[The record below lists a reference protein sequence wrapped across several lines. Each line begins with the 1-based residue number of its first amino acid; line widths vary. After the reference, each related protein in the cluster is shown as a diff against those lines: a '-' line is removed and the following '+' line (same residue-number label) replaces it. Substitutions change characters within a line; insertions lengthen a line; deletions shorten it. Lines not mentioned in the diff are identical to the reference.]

1 MEIVFECG
9 GVTGHRLFEDL
20 RLFAFV
26 QHFGEQPEVVPL
38 GFRVFGQGEEM
49 AADQQWLIT
58 LAFGQLEVA
67 AMTFEGAFGQMLAA
81 LAVDEAAR
89 VIVVFEVGQGVATV
103 FAFQG
108 QARFFEVVVATGGAA
123 GAGFQAQVEALD
135 NRVAGDHAGVLLIGH
150 RGQFREH
157 RLVIAENELVRVGA
171 VLEVEVNAFFL
182 AQALDEVQIRL
193 VVLHAVDAFR
203 IDRTG
208 LEFVGVALDAVLFQH
223 HADDFRHAEVLEDAL
238 VDAVREVSQLR
249 AQRHRITGQAFAR
262 VTLRGA
268 VDLAMDAAAVRRQLQ
283 EGHYSSMIRGAW
295 VDSYL
300 QTQELLGLKEG
311 QGVSSE
317 DEADYKAFEARL
329 QEQMANYRKTMA
341 TDEDRSEFALFEKYH
356 DTYMQ
361 IQDAV
366 LDLHKRNL
374 EADAIKLFNEKL
386 TPAWYTGRMKL
397 NDIIGENKVVADTA
411 MANIDDAVA
420 TAKVSMVISLLVA
433 VLAAGLCGLLLMRAI
448 MAPMNRIVT
457 ILDIMRTGDLSS
469 RLNLD
474 RKDEFGAVETGF
486 NDMMTELTSLVSQA
500 QRSSVQVT
508 TSVTEIAATSKQ
520 QQATATETAA
530 TTTEIGATSRE
541 IAATSRDLVRTMTE
555 VSTAA
560 DQASVLAG
568 SGQQGLARMEDTM
581 HSVMGAADLVNAKLA
596 ILNEKAGNINQ
607 VVVTIVKVA
616 DQTNLLSLNAAIE
629 AEKAGEYGRGFAVVA
644 TEVRRL
650 ADQTAV
656 ATYDIEQMVREIQS
670 AVSAGVMGMDKFSEE
685 VRRGMS
691 EVQQVGEQLSQIIHQ
706 VQALAPR
713 VLMVNEG
720 MQAQAT
726 GAEQIN
732 HALVQLGDASSQ
744 TVESLRQASF
754 AIDELSQ
761 VAVGLR
767 SGVSRFK
774 V

>member
-1 MEIVFECG
+1 VKNW
-9 GVTGHRLFEDL
+9 TL
-20 RLFAFV
+20 RQRILASFAV
-26 QHFGEQPEVVPL
+26 II
-38 GFRVFGQGEEM
+38 
-49 AADQQWLIT
+49 AI
-58 LAFGQLEVA
+58 
-67 AMTFEGAFGQMLAA
+67 ML
-81 LAVDEAAR
+81 LM
-89 VIVVFEVGQGVATV
+89 
-103 FAFQG
+103 
-108 QARFFEVVVATGGAA
+108 VVVSYSRLLKI
-123 GAGFQAQVEALD
+123 EASQE
-135 NRVAGDHAGVLLIGH
+135 A
-150 RGQFREH
+150 
-157 RLVIAENELVRVGA
+157 VR
-171 VLEVEVNAFFL
+171 
-182 AQALDEVQIRL
+182 D
-193 VVLHAVDAFR
+193 
-203 IDRTG
+203 
-208 LEFVGVALDAVLFQH
+208 DAVPGVYL
-223 HADDFRHAEVLEDAL
+223 
-238 VDAVREVSQLR
+238 
-249 AQRHRITGQAFAR
+249 
-262 VTLRGA
+262 
-268 VDLAMDAAAVRRQLQ
+268 
-283 EGHYSSMIRGAW
+283 SSMIRSAW

-300 QTQELLGLKEG
+300 QTIDIIGLRDDKTFTNT
-311 QGVSSE
+311 
-317 DEADYKAFEARL
+317 DKTDYKSFEARIE
-329 QEQMANYRKTMA
+329 QQMASYEKTIHGQADRMEFDNFKAAHINYNRVLSQVL
-341 TDEDRSEFALFEKYH
+341 ERV
-356 DTYMQ
+356 
-361 IQDAV
+361 DAN
-366 LDLHKRNL
+366 DLPGARTLL
-374 EADAIKLFNEKL
+374 EEQL
-386 TPAWYTGRMKL
+386 TPIWTEGRMKL
-397 NDIIGENKVVADTA
+397 NDIITENKNVSDR
-411 MANIDDAVA
+411 A
-420 TAKVSMVISLLVA
+420 TAAIDESVLSAKISMAVSLVIA
-433 VLAAGLCGLLLMRAI
+433 ILAAGLCGLLLMRAI
-448 MAPMNRIVT
+448 MAPMQRIVD
-457 ILDIMRTGDLSS
+457 ILETMRDGDLSK
-469 RLNLD
+469 RLNLE

-486 NDMMTELTSLVSQA
+486 NDMMTELTALVSQA

-541 IAATSRDLVRTMTE
+541 IAATSKDLVRTMTE

-560 DQASVLAG
+560 DQASVAAG
-568 SGQQGLARMEDTM
+568 SGQQGLARMEETM

-685 VRRGMS
+685 VRRGMF

>member
-1 MEIVFECG
+1 MKNW
-9 GVTGHRLFEDL
+9 TL
-20 RLFAFV
+20 RQRILASFAV
-26 QHFGEQPEVVPL
+26 II
-38 GFRVFGQGEEM
+38 
-49 AADQQWLIT
+49 AI
-58 LAFGQLEVA
+58 
-67 AMTFEGAFGQMLAA
+67 ML
-81 LAVDEAAR
+81 LM
-89 VIVVFEVGQGVATV
+89 
-103 FAFQG
+103 
-108 QARFFEVVVATGGAA
+108 VVVSYSRLLKI
-123 GAGFQAQVEALD
+123 EAS
-135 NRVAGDHAGVLLIGH
+135 
-150 RGQFREH
+150 ESS
-157 RLVIAENELVRVGA
+157 VR
-171 VLEVEVNAFFL
+171 
-182 AQALDEVQIRL
+182 D
-193 VVLHAVDAFR
+193 
-203 IDRTG
+203 
-208 LEFVGVALDAVLFQH
+208 DAVPG
-223 HADDFRHAEVLEDAL
+223 VY
-238 VDAVREVSQLR
+238 
-249 AQRHRITGQAFAR
+249 
-262 VTLRGA
+262 
-268 VDLAMDAAAVRRQLQ
+268 
-283 EGHYSSMIRGAW
+283 YSSMIRGAW

-311 QGVSSE
+311 QGISSE
-317 DEADYKAFEARL
+317 DAADYKAFETRL
-329 QEQMANYRKTMA
+329 QEQMANYRNTVT
-341 TDEDRSEFALFEKYH
+341 TDEDRVEFAAFEKDH

-361 IQDAV
+361 IQDQV

-374 EADAIKLFNEKL
+374 EAEAVKLFTEKL

-397 NDIIGENKVVADTA
+397 NDIIGENKRVADQA
-411 MANIDDAVA
+411 MANIDEAVA
-420 TAKVSMVISLLVA
+420 AAKVSMFVSLLVA
-433 VLAAGLCGLLLMRAI
+433 VLAAGACGLLLMRAI
-448 MAPMNRIVT
+448 MAPMNRIVK
-457 ILDIMRTGDLSS
+457 ILEIMRTGDLSS

-560 DQASVLAG
+560 DQASVAAG
-568 SGQQGLARMEDTM
+568 SGQQGLARMEETM
-581 HSVMGAADLVNAKLA
+581 HAVMGAADLVNAKLA

-761 VAVGLR
+761 VAIGLR
-767 SGVSRFK
+767 GGVSRFK

>member
-1 MEIVFECG
+1 MKNW
-9 GVTGHRLFEDL
+9 TL
-20 RLFAFV
+20 RQRILASFAV
-26 QHFGEQPEVVPL
+26 II
-38 GFRVFGQGEEM
+38 
-49 AADQQWLIT
+49 AI
-58 LAFGQLEVA
+58 
-67 AMTFEGAFGQMLAA
+67 ML
-81 LAVDEAAR
+81 LM
-89 VIVVFEVGQGVATV
+89 
-103 FAFQG
+103 
-108 QARFFEVVVATGGAA
+108 VVVSYSRLLKI
-123 GAGFQAQVEALD
+123 EASENSVRD
-135 NRVAGDHAGVLLIGH
+135 DAIPGVY
-150 RGQFREH
+150 
-157 RLVIAENELVRVGA
+157 
-171 VLEVEVNAFFL
+171 
-182 AQALDEVQIRL
+182 
-193 VVLHAVDAFR
+193 
-203 IDRTG
+203 
-208 LEFVGVALDAVLFQH
+208 
-223 HADDFRHAEVLEDAL
+223 
-238 VDAVREVSQLR
+238 
-249 AQRHRITGQAFAR
+249 
-262 VTLRGA
+262 
-268 VDLAMDAAAVRRQLQ
+268 
-283 EGHYSSMIRGAW
+283 YSSMIRGAW

-311 QGVSSE
+311 QGISSE
-317 DEADYKAFEARL
+317 DAADYKAFESRL
-329 QEQMANYRKTMA
+329 QEQMANYRGTVV
-341 TDEDRSEFALFEKYH
+341 TDEDKLEFAAFEKYH
-356 DTYMQ
+356 DAYLK

-374 EADAIKLFNEKL
+374 EADAVKLFHEQL
-386 TPAWYTGRMKL
+386 TPTWYSGRMKL
-397 NDIIGENKVVADTA
+397 NDIISENKRVADQA
-411 MANIDDAVA
+411 MANIDEAVA
-420 TAKVSMVISLLVA
+420 AAKVSMFVSLVVA
-433 VLAAGLCGLLLMRAI
+433 VLAAGFCGLLLMRAI
-448 MAPMNRIVT
+448 MAPMNRIVQ

-469 RLNLD
+469 RLNLE

-486 NDMMTELTSLVSQA
+486 NDMMTELTSLVPQA

-685 VRRGMS
+685 VRRGMA

>member
-1 MEIVFECG
+1 MKNW
-9 GVTGHRLFEDL
+9 TL
-20 RLFAFV
+20 RQRILASFAV
-26 QHFGEQPEVVPL
+26 II
-38 GFRVFGQGEEM
+38 
-49 AADQQWLIT
+49 AI
-58 LAFGQLEVA
+58 
-67 AMTFEGAFGQMLAA
+67 ML
-81 LAVDEAAR
+81 LM
-89 VIVVFEVGQGVATV
+89 
-103 FAFQG
+103 
-108 QARFFEVVVATGGAA
+108 VVVAFNRLLVIEKSGDEVRLDALPGVYYSSTVRAA
-123 GAGFQAQVEALD
+123 WVETYLRTQQLLAEGEGRSLTNAEEDQYKEFEDRLQAQIASYEKSIYEESDRQDFAQFLQLRERYQLVL
-135 NRVAGDHAGVLLIGH
+135 NGVLAAYQGDNFPLAKRIFSEQVTPLWFEGRKTLNALGTKNKVTADRASDAIQTAVSSAKITLGISLI
-150 RGQFREH
+150 
-157 RLVIAENELVRVGA
+157 
-171 VLEVEVNAFFL
+171 
-182 AQALDEVQIRL
+182 
-193 VVLHAVDAFR
+193 
-203 IDRTG
+203 
-208 LEFVGVALDAVLFQH
+208 VAIL
-223 HADDFRHAEVLEDAL
+223 
-238 VDAVREVSQLR
+238 
-249 AQRHRITGQAFAR
+249 
-262 VTLRGA
+262 
-268 VDLAMDAAAVRRQLQ
+268 AAAV
-283 EGHYSSMIRGAW
+283 
-295 VDSYL
+295 
-300 QTQELLGLKEG
+300 
-311 QGVSSE
+311 
-317 DEADYKAFEARL
+317 
-329 QEQMANYRKTMA
+329 
-341 TDEDRSEFALFEKYH
+341 
-356 DTYMQ
+356 
-361 IQDAV
+361 
-366 LDLHKRNL
+366 
-374 EADAIKLFNEKL
+374 
-386 TPAWYTGRMKL
+386 
-397 NDIIGENKVVADTA
+397 
-411 MANIDDAVA
+411 
-420 TAKVSMVISLLVA
+420 
-433 VLAAGLCGLLLMRAI
+433 CGLLLMRTI
-448 MAPMNRIVT
+448 LAPMNRIVR
-457 ILDIMRTGDLSS
+457 ILETMRTGDLSS
-469 RLNLD
+469 RLTLD
-474 RKDEFGAVETGF
+474 RNDEFGTVQTGF
-486 NDMMTELTSLVSQA
+486 NDMVTELAALVSQA

-541 IAATSRDLVRTMTE
+541 IAATSRDLVRTMSE
-555 VSTAA
+555 VTSAA

-581 HSVMGAADLVNAKLA
+581 HSVMGAADLVNSKLA

-685 VRRGMS
+685 VRRGMF
-691 EVQQVGEQLSQIIHQ
+691 EVTQVGEQLSQIIHQ

-732 HALVQLGDASSQ
+732 QALVQLGDASSQ

>member
-1 MEIVFECG
+1 MKNW
-9 GVTGHRLFEDL
+9 TL
-20 RLFAFV
+20 RQRILASFAV
-26 QHFGEQPEVVPL
+26 II
-38 GFRVFGQGEEM
+38 
-49 AADQQWLIT
+49 AI
-58 LAFGQLEVA
+58 
-67 AMTFEGAFGQMLAA
+67 ML
-81 LAVDEAAR
+81 LM
-89 VIVVFEVGQGVATV
+89 
-103 FAFQG
+103 
-108 QARFFEVVVATGGAA
+108 VVVSYS
-123 GAGFQAQVEALD
+123 
-135 NRVAGDHAGVLLIGH
+135 RLLKIEEG
-150 RGQFREH
+150 
-157 RLVIAENELVRVGA
+157 ENSVR
-171 VLEVEVNAFFL
+171 
-182 AQALDEVQIRL
+182 D
-193 VVLHAVDAFR
+193 
-203 IDRTG
+203 
-208 LEFVGVALDAVLFQH
+208 DAVPGVYL
-223 HADDFRHAEVLEDAL
+223 
-238 VDAVREVSQLR
+238 
-249 AQRHRITGQAFAR
+249 
-262 VTLRGA
+262 
-268 VDLAMDAAAVRRQLQ
+268 
-283 EGHYSSMIRGAW
+283 SSMIRSAW

-300 QTQELLGLKEG
+300 DTLQLIGLRDDKG
-311 QGVSSE
+311 LT
-317 DEADYKAFEARL
+317 DADKADFKSFEARVV
-329 QEQMANYRKTMA
+329 QQMANYAQTIRG
-341 TDEDRSEFALFEKYH
+341 DEDRSQFDRFEALHQAYNKSL
-356 DTYMQ
+356 
-361 IQDAV
+361 AVV
-366 LDLHKRNL
+366 LDSLQRGDLAGARK
-374 EADAIKLFNEKL
+374 EFDTQL
-386 TPAWYTGRMKL
+386 TPTWTAGRMKL
-397 NDIIGENKVVADTA
+397 NDIITDNTNVADRA
-411 MANIDDAVA
+411 PNAIDDAVSA
-420 TAKVSMVISLLVA
+420 AKISMFVSLAVA
-433 VLAAGLCGLLLMRAI
+433 ILAAGLCGLLLMRAI
-448 MAPMNRIVT
+448 MAPMNRIVQ
-457 ILDIMRTGDLSS
+457 ILETMRTGDLSK
-469 RLNLD
+469 RLNLE

-486 NDMMTELTSLVSQA
+486 NDMMTELTALVSQA

-541 IAATSRDLVRTMTE
+541 IAATSKDLVRTMTE

-560 DQASVLAG
+560 DQASVAAG
-568 SGQQGLARMEDTM
+568 SGQQGLARMEETM

-685 VRRGMS
+685 VRRGMF

>member
-1 MEIVFECG
+1 MKNWTLRQRILASFAVIIAIMLLM
-9 GVTGHRLFEDL
+9 VVVSYSRLLKIE
-20 RLFAFV
+20 A
-26 QHFGEQPEVVPL
+26 
-38 GFRVFGQGEEM
+38 GEERM
-49 AADQQWLIT
+49 
-58 LAFGQLEVA
+58 
-67 AMTFEGAFGQMLAA
+67 
-81 LAVDEAAR
+81 R
-89 VIVVFEVGQGVATV
+89 
-103 FAFQG
+103 
-108 QARFFEVVVATGGAA
+108 
-123 GAGFQAQVEALD
+123 
-135 NRVAGDHAGVLLIGH
+135 N
-150 RGQFREH
+150 
-157 RLVIAENELVRVGA
+157 
-171 VLEVEVNAFFL
+171 
-182 AQALDEVQIRL
+182 
-193 VVLHAVDAFR
+193 
-203 IDRTG
+203 
-208 LEFVGVALDAVLFQH
+208 DAVPGVYF
-223 HADDFRHAEVLEDAL
+223 
-238 VDAVREVSQLR
+238 
-249 AQRHRITGQAFAR
+249 
-262 VTLRGA
+262 
-268 VDLAMDAAAVRRQLQ
+268 
-283 EGHYSSMIRGAW
+283 SSMIRSAW
-295 VDSYL
+295 VDTYL
-300 QTQELLGLKEG
+300 QTQEIIGLK
-311 QGVSSE
+311 QNQDISSE
-317 DEADYKAFEARL
+317 DKADFKAFEERL
-329 QEQMANYRKTMA
+329 QTQMDNYKQTINSR
-341 TDEDRSEFALFEKYH
+341 EDQTEFDAFEKDH
-356 DTYMQ
+356 QDFNR
-361 IQDAV
+361 IQAAV
-366 LDLHKRNL
+366 LDLHQKRQ
-374 EADAIKLFNEKL
+374 EAEAIRLFNEQL
-386 TPAWYTGRMKL
+386 TPAWIAGRMKL
-397 NDIIGENKVVADTA
+397 NDIISENKAVADSATA
-411 MANIDDAVA
+411 AIDDAVA
-420 TAKVSMVISLLVA
+420 AAKVSMGVSLLVA
-433 VLAAGLCGLLLMRAI
+433 IFVAGLCGLLLMRAI
-448 MAPMNRIVT
+448 MAPMNRIVS
-457 ILDIMRTGDLSS
+457 ILEIMRTGDLSG
-469 RLNLD
+469 RLNLE

-486 NDMMTELTSLVSQA
+486 NDMMTELTALVSQA

-555 VSTAA
+555 VSSAA

-685 VRRGMS
+685 VRRGMA

>member
-1 MEIVFECG
+1 MKNWTLRQRILASFAVIIAIMLLM
-9 GVTGHRLFEDL
+9 VVVSYSRLLKIE
-20 RLFAFV
+20 A
-26 QHFGEQPEVVPL
+26 GEQS
-38 GFRVFGQGEEM
+38 
-49 AADQQWLIT
+49 
-58 LAFGQLEVA
+58 
-67 AMTFEGAFGQMLAA
+67 
-81 LAVDEAAR
+81 
-89 VIVVFEVGQGVATV
+89 
-103 FAFQG
+103 
-108 QARFFEVVVATGGAA
+108 
-123 GAGFQAQVEALD
+123 
-135 NRVAGDHAGVLLIGH
+135 
-150 RGQFREH
+150 
-157 RLVIAENELVRVGA
+157 VR
-171 VLEVEVNAFFL
+171 
-182 AQALDEVQIRL
+182 Q
-193 VVLHAVDAFR
+193 
-203 IDRTG
+203 
-208 LEFVGVALDAVLFQH
+208 DAVPG
-223 HADDFRHAEVLEDAL
+223 VY
-238 VDAVREVSQLR
+238 
-249 AQRHRITGQAFAR
+249 
-262 VTLRGA
+262 
-268 VDLAMDAAAVRRQLQ
+268 
-283 EGHYSSMIRGAW
+283 YSSMIRSAW

-300 QTQELLGLKEG
+300 QTQELLGLKKGEG
-311 QGVSSE
+311 ISAE
-317 DEADYKAFEARL
+317 DAADFKAFEARL
-329 QEQMANYRKTMA
+329 EEQMGNYQGTVT
-341 TDEDRSEFALFEKYH
+341 TDEDKSEFALFKQDVLNYNK
-356 DTYMQ
+356 
-361 IQDAV
+361 IQTQV
-366 LDLHKRNL
+366 LDLHQRNL
-374 EADAIKLFNEKL
+374 DDEATRLFTEQL
-386 TPAWYTGRMKL
+386 TPAWTAGRMKL
-397 NDIIGENKVVADTA
+397 NDIIRENKAVADEA
-411 MANIDDAVA
+411 MNNIDDAVA
-420 TAKVSMVISLLVA
+420 AAKVSMGISLLVA
-433 VLAAGLCGLLLMRAI
+433 VLAAAACGFLLMRAI
-448 MAPMNRIVT
+448 MAPMNLIVR
-457 ILDIMRTGDLSS
+457 ILDIMRTGDLST

-486 NDMMTELTSLVSQA
+486 NDMMTELTALVSQA

>member
-1 MEIVFECG
+1 MKNW
-9 GVTGHRLFEDL
+9 TL
-20 RLFAFV
+20 RQRILASFAV
-26 QHFGEQPEVVPL
+26 II
-38 GFRVFGQGEEM
+38 
-49 AADQQWLIT
+49 AI
-58 LAFGQLEVA
+58 
-67 AMTFEGAFGQMLAA
+67 ML
-81 LAVDEAAR
+81 LM
-89 VIVVFEVGQGVATV
+89 
-103 FAFQG
+103 
-108 QARFFEVVVATGGAA
+108 VVVSFSRLMKIDA
-123 GAGFQAQVEALD
+123 GAD
-135 NRVAGDHAGVLLIGH
+135 RV
-150 RGQFREH
+150 
-157 RLVIAENELVRVGA
+157 
-171 VLEVEVNAFFL
+171 
-182 AQALDEVQIRL
+182 
-193 VVLHAVDAFR
+193 
-203 IDRTG
+203 RT
-208 LEFVGVALDAVLFQH
+208 DAVPGVYF
-223 HADDFRHAEVLEDAL
+223 
-238 VDAVREVSQLR
+238 
-249 AQRHRITGQAFAR
+249 
-262 VTLRGA
+262 
-268 VDLAMDAAAVRRQLQ
+268 
-283 EGHYSSMIRGAW
+283 SSMIRGAW
-295 VDSYL
+295 VDSFNL
-300 QTQELLGLKEG
+300 TQQLVGLSGHREITA
-311 QGVSSE
+311 
-317 DEADYKAFEARL
+317 ADQAMYKSFEERL
-329 QEQMANYRKTMA
+329 DEQMANYRKTIF
-341 TDEDRSEFALFEKYH
+341 TPDDLALFEEFEVRHRLYNQE
-356 DTYMQ
+356 MSN
-361 IQDAV
+361 V
-366 LDLHKRNL
+366 LDLYQRKEYEAARLAL
-374 EADAIKLFNEKL
+374 EQKLA
-386 TPAWYTGRMKL
+386 PAWANGRKQL
-397 NDIIGENKVVADTA
+397 SSLLENNHALAEQSTLA
-411 MANIDDAVA
+411 ISDAV
-420 TAKVSMVISLLVA
+420 TAAKISMGVSLLVA
-433 VLAAGLCGLLLMRAI
+433 ILVAGLCGLLLMRAI
-448 MAPMNRIVT
+448 MAPMNRIVE
-457 ILDIMRTGDLSS
+457 ILEIMRTGDLSS
-469 RLNLD
+469 RLDLD

-691 EVQQVGEQLSQIIHQ
+691 EVQSVGEQLSQIIHQ

-767 SGVSRFK
+767 GGVSRFK

>member
-1 MEIVFECG
+1 MKNW
-9 GVTGHRLFEDL
+9 TL
-20 RLFAFV
+20 RQRILASFAV
-26 QHFGEQPEVVPL
+26 II
-38 GFRVFGQGEEM
+38 
-49 AADQQWLIT
+49 AI
-58 LAFGQLEVA
+58 
-67 AMTFEGAFGQMLAA
+67 ML
-81 LAVDEAAR
+81 LM
-89 VIVVFEVGQGVATV
+89 
-103 FAFQG
+103 
-108 QARFFEVVVATGGAA
+108 VVVSYSRLLKI
-123 GAGFQAQVEALD
+123 EAD
-135 NRVAGDHAGVLLIGH
+135 EERVRDDAIPGVYH
-150 RGQFREH
+150 
-157 RLVIAENELVRVGA
+157 
-171 VLEVEVNAFFL
+171 
-182 AQALDEVQIRL
+182 
-193 VVLHAVDAFR
+193 
-203 IDRTG
+203 
-208 LEFVGVALDAVLFQH
+208 
-223 HADDFRHAEVLEDAL
+223 
-238 VDAVREVSQLR
+238 
-249 AQRHRITGQAFAR
+249 
-262 VTLRGA
+262 
-268 VDLAMDAAAVRRQLQ
+268 
-283 EGHYSSMIRGAW
+283 SSMIRSAW
-295 VDSYL
+295 VDSYV
-300 QTQELLGLKEG
+300 QTQELLGLKKG
-311 QGVSSE
+311 QGINAE
-317 DEADYKAFEARL
+317 DAADFKAFETRL
-329 QEQMANYRKTMA
+329 QEQIANYRSTVT
-341 TDEDRSEFALFEKYH
+341 TDEDKTEFALFEQDVLDFNK
-356 DTYMQ
+356 
-361 IQDAV
+361 IQAAV
-366 LDLHKRNL
+366 LDLHQRNQG
-374 EADAIKLFNEKL
+374 DQAIELFETRL
-386 TPAWYTGRMKL
+386 TPAWTKGRMKL
-397 NDIIGENKVVADTA
+397 NDIIRENKVVADNA
-411 MANIDDAVA
+411 MDAIDDAVA
-420 TAKVSMVISLLVA
+420 AAKISMGVSLLVA
-433 VLAAGLCGLLLMRAI
+433 VLAAALCGLLLMRAI

-457 ILDIMRTGDLSS
+457 ILEIMRTGDLSG
-469 RLNLD
+469 RLNLE

-560 DQASVLAG
+560 DQASVAAG
-568 SGQQGLARMEDTM
+568 SGQQGLARMEETM

>member
-1 MEIVFECG
+1 MKNW
-9 GVTGHRLFEDL
+9 TL
-20 RLFAFV
+20 RQRILASFAV
-26 QHFGEQPEVVPL
+26 II
-38 GFRVFGQGEEM
+38 
-49 AADQQWLIT
+49 AI
-58 LAFGQLEVA
+58 
-67 AMTFEGAFGQMLAA
+67 ML
-81 LAVDEAAR
+81 LM
-89 VIVVFEVGQGVATV
+89 
-103 FAFQG
+103 
-108 QARFFEVVVATGGAA
+108 VVVSYSRLLKI
-123 GAGFQAQVEALD
+123 EASENSVRD
-135 NRVAGDHAGVLLIGH
+135 DAIPGVY
-150 RGQFREH
+150 
-157 RLVIAENELVRVGA
+157 
-171 VLEVEVNAFFL
+171 
-182 AQALDEVQIRL
+182 
-193 VVLHAVDAFR
+193 
-203 IDRTG
+203 
-208 LEFVGVALDAVLFQH
+208 
-223 HADDFRHAEVLEDAL
+223 
-238 VDAVREVSQLR
+238 
-249 AQRHRITGQAFAR
+249 
-262 VTLRGA
+262 
-268 VDLAMDAAAVRRQLQ
+268 
-283 EGHYSSMIRGAW
+283 YSSMIRGAW

-317 DEADYKAFEARL
+317 DAADYKAFESRL
-329 QEQMANYRKTMA
+329 QEQMANYRGTVV
-341 TDEDRSEFALFEKYH
+341 TDEDKLEFAAFEKYH
-356 DTYMQ
+356 DAYLK

-374 EADAIKLFNEKL
+374 EADAVKLFHEQL
-386 TPAWYTGRMKL
+386 TPTWYSGRMKL
-397 NDIIGENKVVADTA
+397 NDIISENKRVADQA
-411 MANIDDAVA
+411 MANIDEAVA
-420 TAKVSMVISLLVA
+420 AAKVSMFVSLVVA
-433 VLAAGLCGLLLMRAI
+433 VLAAGFCGLLLMRAI
-448 MAPMNRIVT
+448 MAPMNRIVQ

-469 RLNLD
+469 RLNLE

-685 VRRGMS
+685 VRRGMA

>member
-1 MEIVFECG
+1 MKNW
-9 GVTGHRLFEDL
+9 TL
-20 RLFAFV
+20 RQRILASFAV
-26 QHFGEQPEVVPL
+26 II
-38 GFRVFGQGEEM
+38 
-49 AADQQWLIT
+49 AI
-58 LAFGQLEVA
+58 
-67 AMTFEGAFGQMLAA
+67 ML
-81 LAVDEAAR
+81 LM
-89 VIVVFEVGQGVATV
+89 
-103 FAFQG
+103 
-108 QARFFEVVVATGGAA
+108 VVVSYSRLLKIEES
-123 GAGFQAQVEALD
+123 EAS
-135 NRVAGDHAGVLLIGH
+135 
-150 RGQFREH
+150 
-157 RLVIAENELVRVGA
+157 VR
-171 VLEVEVNAFFL
+171 
-182 AQALDEVQIRL
+182 
-193 VVLHAVDAFR
+193 
-203 IDRTG
+203 
-208 LEFVGVALDAVLFQH
+208 
-223 HADDFRHAEVLEDAL
+223 EDAL
-238 VDAVREVSQLR
+238 PGVY
-249 AQRHRITGQAFAR
+249 
-262 VTLRGA
+262 
-268 VDLAMDAAAVRRQLQ
+268 
-283 EGHYSSMIRGAW
+283 YSSMIRGAW
-295 VDSYL
+295 SDSYL
-300 QTQELLGLKEG
+300 RIQEMLGLKEG
-311 QGVSSE
+311 QGFSTQ
-317 DEADYKAFEARL
+317 DAADFKSIESRL
-329 QEQMANYRKTMA
+329 QGQIGNYRDTVT
-341 TDEDRSEFALFEKYH
+341 TDEDKVEFATFEKYNEH
-356 DTYMQ
+356 YHKVLA
-361 IQDAV
+361 AV
-366 LDLHKRNL
+366 LDLRQRN
-374 EADAIKLFNEKL
+374 EDAQAIKLFNEQL
-386 TPAWYTGRMKL
+386 TPAWTAGRMKL
-397 NDIIGENKVVADTA
+397 NDILRENKAVADQGI
-411 MANIDDAVA
+411 MAIDDAVL
-420 TAKVSMVISLLVA
+420 TAKFIMGISLLVA

-448 MAPMNRIVT
+448 MAPMNRIVE
-457 ILDIMRTGDLSS
+457 ILEIMRTGDLSR
-469 RLNLD
+469 RLDLA

-486 NDMMTELTSLVSQA
+486 NDMMAELTSLVSQA

-508 TSVTEIAATSKQ
+508 TSVTEIAATSRQ

-568 SGQQGLARMEDTM
+568 SGQQGLARMEETM

>member
-1 MEIVFECG
+1 MTVKNW
-9 GVTGHRLFEDL
+9 TL
-20 RLFAFV
+20 RQRILASFAV
-26 QHFGEQPEVVPL
+26 II
-38 GFRVFGQGEEM
+38 
-49 AADQQWLIT
+49 AI
-58 LAFGQLEVA
+58 
-67 AMTFEGAFGQMLAA
+67 ML
-81 LAVDEAAR
+81 LM
-89 VIVVFEVGQGVATV
+89 
-103 FAFQG
+103 
-108 QARFFEVVVATGGAA
+108 VVASYSRLLSIESSEESVRTDAIP
-123 GAGFQAQVEALD
+123 
-135 NRVAGDHAGVLLIGH
+135 GVY
-150 RGQFREH
+150 
-157 RLVIAENELVRVGA
+157 
-171 VLEVEVNAFFL
+171 
-182 AQALDEVQIRL
+182 
-193 VVLHAVDAFR
+193 
-203 IDRTG
+203 
-208 LEFVGVALDAVLFQH
+208 
-223 HADDFRHAEVLEDAL
+223 
-238 VDAVREVSQLR
+238 
-249 AQRHRITGQAFAR
+249 
-262 VTLRGA
+262 
-268 VDLAMDAAAVRRQLQ
+268 
-283 EGHYSSMIRGAW
+283 YSTMIRSAW
-295 VDSYL
+295 VDSYVL
-300 QTQELLGLKEG
+300 TQQLLGFSAD
-311 QGVSSE
+311 GVISPADQEQYKNFANRLLAQIDAYQKTINTSE
-317 DEADYKAFEARL
+317 DQAAFDVFKREHEVYNKAL
-329 QEQMANYRKTMA
+329 A
-341 TDEDRSEFALFEKYH
+341 T
-356 DTYMQ
+356 
-361 IQDAV
+361 V
-366 LDLHKRNL
+366 LDLYQHKQND
-374 EADAIKLFNEKL
+374 EAIRQFN
-386 TPAWYTGRMKL
+386 TQMSPAWMDGRKQL
-397 NDIIGENKVVADTA
+397 NDIITQNKDVADHATDS
-411 MANIDDAVA
+411 ITEAVSA
-420 TAKVSMVISLLVA
+420 AKISMGVSLLIA
-433 VLAAGLCGLLLMRAI
+433 VLAAGFCGLLLMRAI
-448 MAPMNRIVT
+448 MAPMQRIVD
-457 ILDIMRTGDLSS
+457 ILEIMRTGDLSS
-469 RLNLD
+469 RLNLA

-486 NDMMTELTSLVSQA
+486 NDMMTELTALVSQA

-555 VSTAA
+555 VSSAA

-568 SGQQGLARMEDTM
+568 SGQQGLARMEETM
-581 HSVMGAADLVNAKLA
+581 HSVMGAADLVNSKLA

-685 VRRGMS
+685 VRRGMF

>member
-1 MEIVFECG
+1 MKNW
-9 GVTGHRLFEDL
+9 TL
-20 RLFAFV
+20 RQRILASFAV
-26 QHFGEQPEVVPL
+26 IIAIILLMV
-38 GFRVFGQGEEM
+38 
-49 AADQQWLIT
+49 
-58 LAFGQLEVA
+58 VA
-67 AMTFEGAFGQMLAA
+67 AYSRLLSIETSEET
-81 LAVDEAAR
+81 VRTDS
-89 VIVVFEVGQGVATV
+89 VPGVY
-103 FAFQG
+103 
-108 QARFFEVVVATGGAA
+108 
-123 GAGFQAQVEALD
+123 
-135 NRVAGDHAGVLLIGH
+135 
-150 RGQFREH
+150 
-157 RLVIAENELVRVGA
+157 
-171 VLEVEVNAFFL
+171 
-182 AQALDEVQIRL
+182 
-193 VVLHAVDAFR
+193 
-203 IDRTG
+203 
-208 LEFVGVALDAVLFQH
+208 
-223 HADDFRHAEVLEDAL
+223 
-238 VDAVREVSQLR
+238 
-249 AQRHRITGQAFAR
+249 
-262 VTLRGA
+262 
-268 VDLAMDAAAVRRQLQ
+268 
-283 EGHYSSMIRGAW
+283 YSSIIRSAW
-295 VDSYL
+295 VDSYVLTL
-300 QTQELLGLKEG
+300 QLVGSASQRDLNNEDRKLYASYEERLKHELE
-311 QGVSSE
+311 
-317 DEADYKAFEARL
+317 
-329 QEQMANYRKTMA
+329 NYRSTIFDKEDRAAFDTFEQLHQQYAQVLANVIELYQNKQFAQAHAMVTEQLAPAWMAGRKQLNALIDANRIKATEA
-341 TDEDRSEFALFEKYH
+341 TDTIAHSV
-356 DTYMQ
+356 M
-361 IQDAV
+361 
-366 LDLHKRNL
+366 
-374 EADAIKLFNEKL
+374 
-386 TPAWYTGRMKL
+386 
-397 NDIIGENKVVADTA
+397 
-411 MANIDDAVA
+411 
-420 TAKVSMVISLLVA
+420 TAKASMLISLVIA
-433 VLAAGLCGLLLMRAI
+433 VLAAALCGYLLLKAI
-448 MAPMNRIVT
+448 MSPMKRIVS
-457 ILDIMRTGDLSS
+457 ILEVMRSGDLSS
-469 RLNLD
+469 RLNLE

-555 VSTAA
+555 VTSAA
-560 DQASVLAG
+560 DQASILAG
-568 SGQQGLARMEDTM
+568 SGQQGLARMEETM
-581 HSVMGAADLVNAKLA
+581 HQVMGAADLVNAKLA

-685 VRRGMS
+685 VRRGMF
-691 EVQQVGEQLSQIIHQ
+691 EVTQVGEQLSQIIHQ

-732 HALVQLGDASSQ
+732 LALVQLGDASSQ

>member
-1 MEIVFECG
+1 MKNWTLRQRILASFAVIIAIMLLM
-9 GVTGHRLFEDL
+9 VVVSYSRLLKIE
-20 RLFAFV
+20 A
-26 QHFGEQPEVVPL
+26 
-38 GFRVFGQGEEM
+38 GEERM
-49 AADQQWLIT
+49 
-58 LAFGQLEVA
+58 
-67 AMTFEGAFGQMLAA
+67 
-81 LAVDEAAR
+81 R
-89 VIVVFEVGQGVATV
+89 
-103 FAFQG
+103 
-108 QARFFEVVVATGGAA
+108 
-123 GAGFQAQVEALD
+123 
-135 NRVAGDHAGVLLIGH
+135 N
-150 RGQFREH
+150 
-157 RLVIAENELVRVGA
+157 
-171 VLEVEVNAFFL
+171 
-182 AQALDEVQIRL
+182 
-193 VVLHAVDAFR
+193 
-203 IDRTG
+203 
-208 LEFVGVALDAVLFQH
+208 DAVPGVYF
-223 HADDFRHAEVLEDAL
+223 
-238 VDAVREVSQLR
+238 
-249 AQRHRITGQAFAR
+249 
-262 VTLRGA
+262 
-268 VDLAMDAAAVRRQLQ
+268 
-283 EGHYSSMIRGAW
+283 SSMIRGAW
-295 VDSYL
+295 VDSYRQTMEIIGLKRDQGISAQDQENFKKYEENL
-300 QTQELLGLKEG
+300 QTQMAGYQKSITTE
-311 QGVSSE
+311 E
-317 DEADYKAFEARL
+317 DRIAFAAFEKDH
-329 QEQMANYRKTMA
+329 QEFNRVMA
-341 TDEDRSEFALFEKYH
+341 
-356 DTYMQ
+356 Q
-361 IQDAV
+361 V
-366 LDLHKRNL
+366 LDLHLRNQSA
-374 EADAIKLFNEKL
+374 EAIRLFNEQL
-386 TPAWYTGRMKL
+386 TPLWIKGRIKL
-397 NDIIGENKVVADTA
+397 NELISFNKRIADSATHA
-411 MANIDDAVA
+411 IDDAVA
-420 TAKVSMVISLLVA
+420 AAKVGMGVSLLVA
-433 VLAAGLCGLLLMRAI
+433 IFVAGVCGLLLMRAI
-448 MAPMNRIVT
+448 MAPMNRIVS
-457 ILDIMRTGDLSS
+457 ILEIMRTGDLSG
-469 RLNLD
+469 RLNLE

-486 NDMMTELTSLVSQA
+486 NDMMTELTALVSQA

-555 VSTAA
+555 VSSAA

-685 VRRGMS
+685 VRRGMA

>member
-1 MEIVFECG
+1 MKNW
-9 GVTGHRLFEDL
+9 TL
-20 RLFAFV
+20 RQRILASFAV
-26 QHFGEQPEVVPL
+26 II
-38 GFRVFGQGEEM
+38 
-49 AADQQWLIT
+49 AI
-58 LAFGQLEVA
+58 
-67 AMTFEGAFGQMLAA
+67 ML
-81 LAVDEAAR
+81 LM
-89 VIVVFEVGQGVATV
+89 
-103 FAFQG
+103 
-108 QARFFEVVVATGGAA
+108 VVVSYSRLLKIETS
-123 GAGFQAQVEALD
+123 EAS
-135 NRVAGDHAGVLLIGH
+135 
-150 RGQFREH
+150 
-157 RLVIAENELVRVGA
+157 VR
-171 VLEVEVNAFFL
+171 
-182 AQALDEVQIRL
+182 
-193 VVLHAVDAFR
+193 
-203 IDRTG
+203 
-208 LEFVGVALDAVLFQH
+208 
-223 HADDFRHAEVLEDAL
+223 EDAL
-238 VDAVREVSQLR
+238 PGVY
-249 AQRHRITGQAFAR
+249 
-262 VTLRGA
+262 
-268 VDLAMDAAAVRRQLQ
+268 
-283 EGHYSSMIRGAW
+283 YSSTIRGAW
-295 VDSYL
+295 VDSFL
-300 QTQELLGLKEG
+300 HIQKLLGLKEG
-311 QGVSSE
+311 QGISAE
-317 DEADYKAFEARL
+317 DAADFKSYEARV
-329 QEQMANYRKTMA
+329 QEAMGNYRA
-341 TDEDRSEFALFEKYH
+341 TVTTEEDKVEFATFEKLHAEYGKLLA
-356 DTYMQ
+356 
-361 IQDAV
+361 AV
-366 LDLHKRNL
+366 LDLHKRNQ
-374 EADAIKLFNEKL
+374 EADAIKLFNEQL
-386 TPAWYTGRMKL
+386 TPAWTAGRMKL
-397 NDIIGENKVVADTA
+397 NDILRENKAVADQDIA
-411 MANIDDAVA
+411 YIDDAVV
-420 TAKVSMVISLLVA
+420 TAKIIMGVSLLVA

-448 MAPMNRIVT
+448 MAPMNRIVQ
-457 ILDIMRTGDLSS
+457 ILEIMRTGDLSG
-469 RLNLD
+469 RLNLE
-474 RKDEFGAVETGF
+474 RKDEFNAVETGF
-486 NDMMTELTSLVSQA
+486 NDMMTELTALVSQA

-560 DQASVLAG
+560 DQASVAAG
-568 SGQQGLARMEDTM
+568 SGQQGLARMEETM

-767 SGVSRFK
+767 GGVSRFK

>member
-1 MEIVFECG
+1 MKNWTLRQRILASFAVIIAIMLLM
-9 GVTGHRLFEDL
+9 VVVSYSRLLKIES
-20 RLFAFV
+20 
-26 QHFGEQPEVVPL
+26 
-38 GFRVFGQGEEM
+38 GEERM
-49 AADQQWLIT
+49 
-58 LAFGQLEVA
+58 
-67 AMTFEGAFGQMLAA
+67 
-81 LAVDEAAR
+81 R
-89 VIVVFEVGQGVATV
+89 
-103 FAFQG
+103 
-108 QARFFEVVVATGGAA
+108 
-123 GAGFQAQVEALD
+123 
-135 NRVAGDHAGVLLIGH
+135 N
-150 RGQFREH
+150 
-157 RLVIAENELVRVGA
+157 
-171 VLEVEVNAFFL
+171 
-182 AQALDEVQIRL
+182 
-193 VVLHAVDAFR
+193 
-203 IDRTG
+203 
-208 LEFVGVALDAVLFQH
+208 DAVPGVYF
-223 HADDFRHAEVLEDAL
+223 
-238 VDAVREVSQLR
+238 
-249 AQRHRITGQAFAR
+249 
-262 VTLRGA
+262 
-268 VDLAMDAAAVRRQLQ
+268 
-283 EGHYSSMIRGAW
+283 SSMIRSAW
-295 VDSYL
+295 VDTYL
-300 QTQELLGLKEG
+300 QTQEIIGLK
-311 QGVSSE
+311 QDQDISAE
-317 DEADYKAFEARL
+317 DKADFKAFEERL
-329 QEQMANYRKTMA
+329 QTQMTNYKQTINSRE
-341 TDEDRSEFALFEKYH
+341 DESEFAAFEKDH
-356 DTYMQ
+356 Q
-361 IQDAV
+361 EFNRIQAAV
-366 LDLHKRNL
+366 LDLHQRRQED
-374 EADAIKLFNEKL
+374 EAIRLLNEQL
-386 TPAWYTGRMKL
+386 TPAWTAGRMKL
-397 NDIIGENKVVADTA
+397 NDIISENKAVADSATA
-411 MANIDDAVA
+411 AIDDAVA
-420 TAKVSMVISLLVA
+420 AAKVSMGVSLLLA

-448 MAPMNRIVT
+448 MAPMNRIVS
-457 ILDIMRTGDLSS
+457 ILEIMRTGDLSG

-486 NDMMTELTSLVSQA
+486 NDMMTELTALVSQA

-555 VSTAA
+555 VSSAA

-685 VRRGMS
+685 VRRGMA

>member
-1 MEIVFECG
+1 MKNW
-9 GVTGHRLFEDL
+9 TL
-20 RLFAFV
+20 RQRILASFAV
-26 QHFGEQPEVVPL
+26 IIAIML
-38 GFRVFGQGEEM
+38 LM
-49 AADQQWLIT
+49 I
-58 LAFGQLEVA
+58 VA
-67 AMTFEGAFGQMLAA
+67 AYS
-81 LAVDEAAR
+81 
-89 VIVVFEVGQGVATV
+89 
-103 FAFQG
+103 
-108 QARFFEVVVATGGAA
+108 
-123 GAGFQAQVEALD
+123 
-135 NRVAGDHAGVLLIGH
+135 
-150 RGQFREH
+150 
-157 RLVIAENELVRVGA
+157 RLVSIETSEEKVRT
-171 VLEVEVNAFFL
+171 
-182 AQALDEVQIRL
+182 DSIP
-193 VVLHAVDAFR
+193 
-203 IDRTG
+203 G
-208 LEFVGVALDAVLFQH
+208 LY
-223 HADDFRHAEVLEDAL
+223 
-238 VDAVREVSQLR
+238 
-249 AQRHRITGQAFAR
+249 
-262 VTLRGA
+262 
-268 VDLAMDAAAVRRQLQ
+268 
-283 EGHYSSMIRGAW
+283 YSSMIRSAW
-295 VDSYL
+295 VDSYV
-300 QTQELLGLKEG
+300 QTLHLMNDVTGRPLTKEEKDLYT
-311 QGVSSE
+311 S
-317 DEADYKAFEARL
+317 YEARL
-329 QEQMANYRKTMA
+329 EKELAGYRSTISDG
-341 TDEDRSEFALFEKYH
+341 TDESEYEAFLVRHKAYDASLDTVVALFEKN
-356 DTYMQ
+356 DMDQ
-361 IQDAV
+361 ARRLLVEQ
-366 LDLHKRNL
+366 
-374 EADAIKLFNEKL
+374 L
-386 TPAWYTGRMKL
+386 TPAWNAGRQQL
-397 NDIIGENKVVADTA
+397 NKVIEDNQNAA
-411 MANIDDAVA
+411 IHASNNISD
-420 TAKVSMVISLLVA
+420 A
-433 VLAAGLCGLLLMRAI
+433 VLAAKASMLVSVLIAVIAASVCGFLLLRAI
-448 MAPMNRIVT
+448 MSPMQRIVS
-457 ILDIMRTGDLSS
+457 ILEVMRSGDLSK
-469 RLNLD
+469 RLNLE

-486 NDMMTELTSLVSQA
+486 NDMMAELTALVSQA

-555 VSTAA
+555 VTSAA
-560 DQASVLAG
+560 DQASILAG

-581 HSVMGAADLVNAKLA
+581 HQVMGAADLVNAKLA

>member
-1 MEIVFECG
+1 MKNWTLRQRILASFAVIIAIMLLM
-9 GVTGHRLFEDL
+9 VVVSYSRLLKID
-20 RLFAFV
+20 A
-26 QHFGEQPEVVPL
+26 GEQ
-38 GFRVFGQGEEM
+38 RVR
-49 AADQQWLIT
+49 D
-58 LAFGQLEVA
+58 
-67 AMTFEGAFGQMLAA
+67 
-81 LAVDEAAR
+81 
-89 VIVVFEVGQGVATV
+89 
-103 FAFQG
+103 
-108 QARFFEVVVATGGAA
+108 
-123 GAGFQAQVEALD
+123 
-135 NRVAGDHAGVLLIGH
+135 
-150 RGQFREH
+150 
-157 RLVIAENELVRVGA
+157 
-171 VLEVEVNAFFL
+171 
-182 AQALDEVQIRL
+182 
-193 VVLHAVDAFR
+193 
-203 IDRTG
+203 
-208 LEFVGVALDAVLFQH
+208 DAVPGVYF
-223 HADDFRHAEVLEDAL
+223 
-238 VDAVREVSQLR
+238 
-249 AQRHRITGQAFAR
+249 
-262 VTLRGA
+262 
-268 VDLAMDAAAVRRQLQ
+268 
-283 EGHYSSMIRGAW
+283 SSMIRSAW
-295 VDSYL
+295 VDTYI
-300 QTQELLGLKEG
+300 QTQEIIGLK
-311 QGVSSE
+311 QNQDISAE
-317 DEADYKAFEARL
+317 DAADFKAFEQRL
-329 QEQMANYRKTMA
+329 VTQMDNYRKTINSR
-341 TDEDRSEFALFEKYH
+341 EDQSEFDAFEKDH
-356 DTYMQ
+356 Q
-361 IQDAV
+361 EFNRIQVAV
-366 LDLHKRNL
+366 LDLYERKQGA
-374 EADAIKLFNEKL
+374 EAIRLFNEQL
-386 TPAWYTGRMKL
+386 TPAWITGRTKL
-397 NDIIGENKVVADTA
+397 NDIISENKAVADAATA
-411 MANIDDAVA
+411 AIDDAVA
-420 TAKVSMVISLLVA
+420 TAKVSMGVSLLLA

-448 MAPMNRIVT
+448 MSPMNRIVDL
-457 ILDIMRTGDLSS
+457 LDIMRTGDLSG
-469 RLNLD
+469 RLNLE

-486 NDMMTELTSLVSQA
+486 NDMMSELATLVSQA

-555 VSTAA
+555 VSSAA

-581 HSVMGAADLVNAKLA
+581 HSVMGAADLVNAKLG

-685 VRRGMS
+685 VRRGMA